1 MVCPSSVRS
10 RCRRLLND
18 SLTAREEGQLSART
32 PSTAFTASPRSVP
45 TEQHA
50 PSSDGS
56 EESEG
61 GGRARPKQSQRGPMR
76 TIEGAPSARRHC
88 TFGTERPGS
97 GFFAC

>member
-50 PSSDGS
+50 PSSYKSDK
-56 EESEG
+56 SEG
-61 GGRARPKQSQRGPMR
+61 GEPHGKEQGDE
-76 TIEGAPSARRHC
+76 TWGAA
-88 TFGTERPGS
+88 G
-97 GFFAC
+97 AA

>member
-50 PSSDGS
+50 PSSYGS

-61 GGRARPKQSQRGPMR
+61 GEPHGREQGDEAWGAAGAAPCRLLGPASSCIAM
-76 TIEGAPSARRHC
+76 H
-88 TFGTERPGS
+88 
-97 GFFAC
+97 